1 MSFFSS
7 ASETAIR
14 LLIYVY
20 AQSKDGKKLGVP
32 EIAKHTDTPVA
43 YTAKIMQIL
52 SRKGLVYSSR
62 GLHGGFYFDRH
73 SPEIQLYNVIVA
85 IDGIGFLEGCG
96 LGLKACSSQHPCPLH
111 EEFSGIRR
119 KLESAL
125 KTATIPLLAAKY
137 IDKKAFLSLGE
148 LLY

>member
-96 LGLKACSSQHPCPLH
+96 LGLKACSSQHPCPMH
-111 EEFSGIRR
+111 DEFSVIRH
-119 KLESAL
+119 KLEAAL
-125 KTATIPLLAAKY
+125 KATTVVQLAAKCSE
-137 IDKKAFLSLGE
+137 KKAFLSLSA
-148 LLY
+148 LFP

>member
-20 AQSKDGKKLGVP
+20 AQSKDGKKLGVL

-62 GLHGGFYFDRH
+62 GLHGGFYFDKH
-73 SPEIQLYNVIVA
+73 SPEIQLYNVIAA

-96 LGLKACSSQHPCPLH
+96 LGLKSCSSQHPCPMH
-111 EEFSGIRR
+111 EEFSAIRH
-119 KLESAL
+119 KLETAL
-125 KTATIPLLAAKY
+125 KATTLAQLAEKY
-137 IDKKAFLSLGE
+137 SDKKAYISLQN
-148 LLY
+148 LIP

>member
-1 MSFFSS
+1 MPFFSA
-7 ASETAIR
+7 ASESAIR
-14 LLIYVY
+14 LLIYVFS
-20 AQSKDGKKLGVP
+20 QSKEGKKLGVP

-62 GLHGGFYFDRH
+62 GLHGGFYFDKH

-96 LGLKACSSQHPCPLH
+96 LGLKTCSSQHPCPMH
-111 EEFSGIRR
+111 DEFSAIKNRLGT
-119 KLESAL
+119 AL
-125 KTATIPLLAAKY
+125 KSTTISHLATIY
-137 IDKKAFLSLGE
+137 TDKKAFLSLSE
-148 LLY
+148 LLS